1 MKVAKISFTGSTAT
15 GLKIQEAATK
25 SNLKRVTLELGGKS
39 PAIVFD
45 DADIPTAIFWSI
57 VGITSNTG
65 QVCAASSRLYV
76 QDTIMDSF
84 MTQLKAAFEGIA
96 STLGADPQ
104 APTTQFGPVIDR
116 VQFDKV
122 MAFIEAGKKDTEVL
136 VGGVEHK
143 KQGHYIAPTIF
154 LNPDEDSSILQEEI
168 FGPVLCAKSFKTED
182 EALKMANNT
191 QYGLAGMLSIVK
203 LWD

>member
-1 MKVAKISFTGSTAT
+1 MKVAKIPFTGSTAT
-15 GLKIQEAATK
+15 GLRIQEAAKK

-39 PAIVFD
+39 LAIVFD

-84 MTQLKAAFEGIA
+84 MSQLKAAFEGIA
-96 STLGADPQ
+96 STFGADPQ
-104 APTTQFGPVIDR
+104 APTTQSGPVIDR

-122 MAFIEAGKKDTEVL
+122 MAFIEAGKDTEVL

-154 LNPDEDSSILQEEI
+154 IDPDEDSSILQEEI
-168 FGPVLCAKSFKTED
+168 FGPVLCAKSFKTEE

-191 QYGLAGMLSIVK
+191 
-203 LWD
+203 